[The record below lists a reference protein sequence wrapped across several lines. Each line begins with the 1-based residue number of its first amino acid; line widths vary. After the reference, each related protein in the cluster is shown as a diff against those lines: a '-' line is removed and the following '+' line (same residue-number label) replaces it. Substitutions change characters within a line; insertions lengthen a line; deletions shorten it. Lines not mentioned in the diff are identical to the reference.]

1 MISHTSLL
9 WHREHGR
16 KGVLSKTRLL
26 RFKYFG
32 KQPNNDW
39 QILALVECRK
49 NYRIFVGIG
58 GRKLTWHTRS
68 REAFKW
74 IHQAFVTLET
84 CDSMPPPNVQSL
96 AIRKLIEL
104 LRQIL
109 RITIEDGR
117 VYLGTFAGTDKLLN
131 ILLLNAEEYRI
142 GQDGIAG
149 RFVGQVLVPWR
160 LVLNVESQSHTGLDL
175 YI

>member
-1 MISHTSLL
+1 MHT
-9 WHREHGR
+9 E
-16 KGVLSKTRLL
+16 
-26 RFKYFG
+26 
-32 KQPNNDW
+32 
-39 QILALVECRK
+39 
-49 NYRIFVGIG
+49 
-58 GRKLTWHTRS
+58 S
-68 REAFKW
+68 REGFKW
-74 IHQAFVTLET
+74 IHQVFVTLVT
-84 CDSMPPPNVQSL
+84 YCIIMPPTVQSP
-96 AIRKLIEL
+96 AVRKLIEL

-109 RITIEDGR
+109 RITIDDGR

-142 GQDGIAG
+142 GHDGIAE

>member
-1 MISHTSLL
+1 MQACCGIVNTEGNRCFQKLAYFASNTLASSQTITGKFLRSLNVGRITEYL
-9 WHREHGR
+9 WVSEDENCPCILRAGW
-16 KGVLSKTRLL
+16 LSNG
-26 RFKYFG
+26 FIC
-32 KQPNNDW
+32 D
-39 QILALVECRK
+39 
-49 NYRIFVGIG
+49 
-58 GRKLTWHTRS
+58 
-68 REAFKW
+68 
-74 IHQAFVTLET
+74 T
-84 CDSMPPPNVQSL
+84 CDIFHSMPLTVQSF
-96 AIRKLIEL
+96 AIRKLIGL

-109 RITIEDGR
+109 RITIDDGR

-160 LVLNVESQSHTGLDL
+160 LVLNVESPSHTGLDL